1 MWLAGY
7 GRTDLAAVNAR
18 LGVNS
23 GDVKAFFE
31 QVSARWDDMRSGF
44 YNADVID
51 ALAGHGRVTAKSRV
65 VDVGTGTG
73 FVAAGLAG
81 QAATVIGID
90 NSPAM
95 LAVAADNLAALG
107 VGNVQLAEGELDNLR
122 LPDDSVDVAVAN
134 MVLHHAPDPARMLAE
149 MARVVRPGGTIAIT
163 DEVEHPYEW
172 MRTEQADIWLGFA
185 PEQVEGYFQQGRL
198 AEYGYSS
205 LGMQ

>member
-1 MWLAGY
+1 M
-7 GRTDLAAVNAR
+7 
-18 LGVNS
+18 NS
-23 GDVKAFFE
+23 GDVKVFFE
-31 QVSARWDDMRSGF
+31 QVSARWDDMRSSF

-107 VGNVQLAEGELDNLR
+107 VDNVQLAEGELDNLP

-134 MVLHHAPDPARMLAE
+134 MVLHHAPAPARMLAE

-172 MRTEQADIWLGFA
+172 MRTEQADIWLGFT
-185 PEQVEGYFQQGRL
+185 PEQVEGYFQQDCL
-198 AEYGYSS
+198 AGYGYSS

>member
-1 MWLAGY
+1 V
-7 GRTDLAAVNAR
+7 GRCQTQ
-18 LGVNS
+18 GVDS
-23 GDVKAFFE
+23 GDVKVFFE
-31 QVSARWDDMRSGF
+31 QVAAQWDDMRSSF

-51 ALAGHGRVTAKSRV
+51 ALVEHGRVTAASRV

-81 QAATVIGID
+81 HVAVVTGID

-95 LAVAADNLAALG
+95 LAVALDNLAALG
-107 VGNVQLAEGELDNLR
+107 VDNVRLAEGELDELP

-149 MARVVRPGGTIAIT
+149 MARVVRPGGTIAVT

-185 PEQVEGYFQQGRL
+185 PEQVEGYFQQNRL
-198 AEYGYSS
+198 AGYGYSS